1 MDSCNSEYFVIFEE
15 KKLMGIY
22 EILKSAHSGWR
33 YLVII
38 LLLVAFINAL
48 MGYLGRKPYTEGNRK
63 LNVFALISAHIQ
75 LVLGLLLYFLHDW
88 YKGDMSVAI
97 QRYWKMEHI
106 AMMLIAI
113 ILITVGNA
121 KSKKVDS
128 ALMKHRTIFV
138 FFGLGLLLITA
149 AIFMMVKADPSRY
162 LFAM

>member
-1 MDSCNSEYFVIFEE
+1 MLFL
-15 KKLMGIY
+15 KKKTTMGIY

-63 LNVFALISAHIQ
+63 LNVFTLISAHIQ
-75 LVLGLLLYFLHDW
+75 LVLGLLLYFMRDW
-88 YKGDMSVAI
+88 YKGDMSVAV

-106 AMMLIAI
+106 AMMLVAI

-121 KSKKVDS
+121 KSKRMDS

-138 FFGLGLLLITA
+138 YFGLGLLLITG
-149 AIFMMVKADPSRY
+149 AIFGMIHADPTRH